1 MSNYWDHSFQ
11 KHIENENLKII
22 FEVGARYGDES
33 IQLSNKYKNAKVY
46 SFECNPNTMHIC
58 KNKLDPYPNIIFQ
71 PLGLGNEEKQLP
83 FFSYIKS
90 NDGASS
96 LLKRIDFQH
105 TQKQTGI
112 INITTISKFVQEK
125 NIDTIDLLCMDVQGY
140 ELFVLKGAKDFLK
153 NIRYIIMEE
162 PKPIIN
168 LKYLPRGIHSKYVGA
183 PSSQEISF
191 YLKENN
197 FIEIERVG
205 ENEIEDNV
213 MYKNKNYKQ
222 N

>member
-1 MSNYWDHSFQ
+1 MSNYWDPSFQ
-11 KHIENENLKII
+11 KHIENENIKII

-33 IQLSNKYKNAKVY
+33 IQLSNIYKNANIY
-46 SFECNPNTMHIC
+46 SFECNPNTIHIC
-58 KNKLDPYPNIIFQ
+58 KDRLNSYPNIMFQ
-71 PLGLGNEEKQLP
+71 PLGLGDEEKKLP

-112 INITTISKFVQEK
+112 INITTISKFVEEK
-125 NIDTIDLLCMDVQGY
+125 NINTIDLLCMDVQGY

-153 NIRYIIMEE
+153 SIRYIIMEE
-162 PKPIIN
+162 PKPVIN
-168 LKYLPRGIHSKYVGA
+168 LKYLPKNMHSKYIGA
-183 PSSQEISF
+183 PSSQEISC
-191 YLKENN
+191 YLKENK
-197 FIEIERVG
+197 FIEIERIN
-205 ENEIEDNV
+205 ENDIEDNV
-213 MYKNKNYKQ
+213 MYKNESYKQ

>member
-1 MSNYWDHSFQ
+1 MSNYWDSSFQ
-11 KHIENENLKII
+11 KHIENENINTI

-33 IQLSNKYKNAKVY
+33 IQLSNTYKNANVY
-46 SFECNPNTMHIC
+46 AFECNPNTIHIC
-58 KNKLDPYPNIIFQ
+58 KNKLSPFPNIFFQ
-71 PLGLGNEEKQLP
+71 PIGLGNEEKQLP
-83 FFSYIKS
+83 FFSYIRS

-112 INITTISKFVQEK
+112 INITTISKFVKEN
-125 NIDTIDLLCMDVQGY
+125 NISTIDLLCMDVQGY

-162 PKPIIN
+162 PKPVIN
-168 LKYLPRGIHSKYVGA
+168 LKYLPKDMHSKYIGA
-183 PSSQEISF
+183 PSSQDISS

-197 FIEIERVG
+197 FIEIERIS

-213 MYKNKNYKQ
+213 MYKNINKID
-222 N
+222 